1 MIPEVFCSKFL
12 KFYYRNI
19 EGARMKYPLLGAST
33 LVAIMI
39 AAQALVP
46 LKAMA
51 AEDGSSGL
59 AELKKENA
67 QLREE
72 LAALRERDR
81 LKSEIST
88 VRARVERPVPAT
100 PAAAVPTS
108 VRGAYAAD
116 KPVYKAVPY
125 VQPAAATSWNGFY
138 AGLNVGAR
146 EDQVGATTVSER
158 QFVAG
163 LPPFPPT
170 LFAGPNASVSQSA
183 WSFRVGPYVGYNWQL
198 GSQWLVGIEGD
209 WAWADRKTTFVGSAY
224 PGTVVFAGIGSPD
237 TFTVR
242 TQWDAAIRARVGLLA
257 TPNLLL
263 YLAGGPAWMNVE
275 TTSACVAGGP
285 NRPCF
290 GISPPFLTG
299 LNVTQSV
306 FTNNSTKPGWTLGGG
321 AEAMFAPGWIV
332 RAEYRY
338 SDYGTISHTDTRL
351 LLPGAALIF
360 GADGF
365 NETYGVH
372 VRTNLAT
379 LGIAHKF

>member
-1 MIPEVFCSKFL
+1 
-12 KFYYRNI
+12 
-19 EGARMKYPLLGAST
+19 MKYPWLGAST
-33 LVAIMI
+33 LVAIII
-39 AAQALVP
+39 AAQALLP

-51 AEDGSSGL
+51 AEGNPSGL
-59 AELKKENA
+59 AELKQENA
-67 QLREE
+67 RLREE

-81 LKSEIST
+81 LRSEIST
-88 VRARVERPVPAT
+88 MRARVERPVST
-100 PAAAVPTS
+100 SRAAAVPTS

-125 VQPAAATSWNGFY
+125 VQPAASTSWNGFY

-146 EDQVGATTVSER
+146 EDQVSATTVSEGG
-158 QFVAG
+158 FVAG
-163 LPPFPPT
+163 LPPGPPQ
-170 LFAGPNASVSQSA
+170 LFAGPDASVSQSS

-198 GSQWLVGIEGD
+198 GSKWLVGIEGD
-209 WAWADRKTTFVGSAY
+209 WAWADKRATFVGSAY
-224 PGTVVFAGIGSPD
+224 PGTVTFAGLGSPD

-257 TPNLLL
+257 SPNLLL

-275 TTSACVAGGP
+275 TTSACVTGGV
-285 NRPCF
+285 NRTCF
-290 GISPPFLTG
+290 AIAPPFLNG
-299 LNVTQSV
+299 VNVTQQV
-306 FTNNSTKPGWTLGGG
+306 FTNNSTKLGWTLGGG

-351 LLPGAALIF
+351 FTPGAALIF
-360 GADGF
+360 GVDGF
-365 NETYGVH
+365 NVAYDVH